1 MDKHGILEA
10 FYRSSWAKLG
20 KKPNGGT
27 LDQTVSLDEFVNG
40 VPVYYDAIRG
50 ERVQA
55 RTGEVLQEVEESEL
69 GKVINTTPSKVCNP
83 LDLVEINTLK
93 LIFGIYKLGDSGGN
107 LDTEIKNM
115 CEEEDCTK
123 LRTLVLGLINS
134 ILSTKIFPK
143 QLMQGV
149 VVPLFKK

>member
-1 MDKHGILEA
+1 MCYPKDRSDAAMAVTTEEGEIVMDKHGILEA
-10 FYRSSWAKLG
+10 FRSSWVKLG

-40 VPVYYDAIRG
+40 VPVYDAIR

-69 GKVINTTPSKVCNP
+69 GEVINTTPSKACNP

-93 LIFGIYKLGDSGGN
+93 LILGIDKLGDAGN
-107 LDTEIKNM
+107 LDM
-115 CEEEDCTK
+115 
-123 LRTLVLGLINS
+123 
-134 ILSTKIFPK
+134 
-143 QLMQGV
+143 
-149 VVPLFKK
+149 